1 MNHTAPGTSMKIL
14 QLLEA
19 TGGGARKHVRQLV
32 CGLCSRGLEV
42 DVIVSPNRAEPDFGD
57 DLEVFR
63 SLGCEVFE
71 VPLARLPTAG
81 DHAAHKELQR
91 IIRLQQPQIV
101 HAHCFKAGYL
111 GRTAAKAVSADIR
124 TVYTPHAFVFDGLG
138 PFMRTMAIMLER
150 KRAAVTDLL
159 LCISEAE
166 EDQALTHRIIPAS
179 RLRVAPNGI
188 PADFATRL
196 LDRETVRRELQLDDN
211 VIAIGVLAR
220 LAPQKGHAHLLEA
233 LNILAPDE
241 RQSLQVL
248 CFGDGELELA
258 LQQRCDEL
266 GLTETVR
273 FLGYRPQA
281 ERFLPGLD
289 FTVLPSSYEGLSY
302 SLLESLAAGV
312 PVVASN
318 VPGNRCGSDAPVVYF
333 SNGNAR
339 ELATRIHALAHD
351 RHARGELAARAQ
363 AFIANSYSLDRQL
376 DVVCAAYKTLIDG

>member
-1 MNHTAPGTSMKIL
+1 MKVL

-32 CGLCSRGLEV
+32 CGLSSRGLEI
-42 DVIVSPNRAEPDFGD
+42 DVIVSPNRAESDFGD
-57 DLEVFR
+57 DLELFR
-63 SLGCEVFE
+63 GLGCKVFE
-71 VPLARLPTAG
+71 VPLARLPTVG
-81 DHAAHKELQR
+81 DRAAHKELQR

-124 TVYTPHAFVFDGLG
+124 TVYTPHAFVFDGLR
-138 PFMRTMAIMLER
+138 PFVRNMAILLER

-166 EDQALTHRIIPAS
+166 KAQALTHRIVPAS
-179 RLRVAPNGI
+179 RMLVAPNGI
-188 PADFATRL
+188 PADFSTRL
-196 LDRETVRRELQLDDN
+196 LTRETARRELQLDDN
-211 VIAIGVLAR
+211 VTAVGVLAR
-220 LAPQKGHAHLLEA
+220 LVPQKGHEHLLEA
-233 LNILAPDE
+233 LNILTPDE

-258 LQQRCDEL
+258 LQQRCHEL

-289 FTVLPSSYEGLSY
+289 FTVLPSAYEGLSY

-312 PVVASN
+312 PVLASN
-318 VPGNRCGSDAPVVYF
+318 APGNCCGSDAPVVYF
-333 SNGNAR
+333 STGNAR
-339 ELATRIHALAHD
+339 ELATRIHVLAHD
-351 RHARGELAARAQ
+351 THLRGKLVARAQ
-363 AFIANSYSLDRQL
+363 AFIAHSYSLDRQL
-376 DVVCAAYKTLIDG
+376 DVVCDAYKTLVEG